1 MPSQPRALWWLS
13 IGQDD
18 VDGAL
23 VLTVAGRIGHS
34 AAGELRRVLAAV
46 LDSGC
51 RHVIVDLTDVD
62 YVSGAALLAV
72 DSTAGRLRATGGE
85 LVLCGLTHPVRSTL
99 QIAGWLDRFP
109 IEPTRE
115 GAIAR
120 CRRSTEDRGSGI
132 GPEAS

>member
-1 MPSQPRALWWLS
+1 MPSQPRALWGLS
-13 IGQDD
+13 TGQDD
-18 VDGAL
+18 LDAAL
-23 VLTVAGRIGHS
+23 VLTVAGRLGHS
-34 AAGELRRVLAAV
+34 AAGELHRVLAAV

-51 RHVIVDLTDVD
+51 RHVIVDLKDVD

-72 DSTAGRLRATGGE
+72 DATAGRLRAAGGE

-99 QIAGWLDRFP
+99 RIAGWLERFS

-115 GAIAR
+115 RAIAR
-120 CRRSTEDRGSGI
+120 YRGSTEDRGSGF

>member
-1 MPSQPRALWWLS
+1 MPSRPRALWGLS

-18 VDGAL
+18 LDATL
-23 VLTVAGRIGHS
+23 VLTVAGRLGHS
-34 AAGELRRVLAAV
+34 AAGELHRVLAGL

-51 RHVIVDLTDVD
+51 RHVIVDLKDVD

-72 DSTAGRLRATGGE
+72 DSTAGRLRAAGGE

-99 QIAGWLDRFP
+99 QIARWLERFP
-109 IEPTRE
+109 IESTRE
-115 GAIAR
+115 RAIAR

-132 GPEAS
+132 GSEPS